1 MAVTD
6 YVMRG
11 GKRVPVSRGGKGS
24 ATGGKFTAKAN
35 AAAAVGATPTLK
47 QIDDRLEARV
57 RERFMATHAWARDPK
72 NRTMLDNAIRY
83 LVKNRAKHRNYTN
96 KVASEP
102 FYKAI
107 KKQGARREAEIKR
120 KGGVM
125 KFEDGSWVKYAPGG
139 KRISSGGS
147 PA

>member
-24 ATGGKFTAKAN
+24 ATGGKFTSKAN
-35 AAAAVGATPTLK
+35 QAAAQGDTPTLA
-47 QIDDRLEARV
+47 QIDDRIESRV

-72 NRTMLDNAIRY
+72 NRAMLDNAIRY
-83 LVKNRAKHRNYTN
+83 LVKKRHKGYTN
-96 KVASEP
+96 KVASDP

-107 KKQGARREAEIKR
+107 KKQGAKRQAEIKR
-120 KGGVM
+120 KGGIQ
-125 KFEDGSWVKYAPGG
+125 KFEDGSWIKWGPGG

-147 PA
+147 PS